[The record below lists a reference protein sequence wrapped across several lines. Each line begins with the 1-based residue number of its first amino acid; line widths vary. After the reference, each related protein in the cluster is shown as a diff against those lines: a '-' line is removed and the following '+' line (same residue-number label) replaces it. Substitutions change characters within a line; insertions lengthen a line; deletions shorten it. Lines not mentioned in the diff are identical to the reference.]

1 MKILLCF
8 LFSWTVLQSVQAE
21 VISLEEAVET
31 SGIKVEYIASSE
43 RGIIHVTDCE
53 QCPKP
58 YYTFTGQPII
68 KKAGVTV
75 TFEYFLTDYWNA
87 RYPTL
92 LLDPKTLEV
101 LRINY

>member
-8 LFSWTVLQSVQAE
+8 LFSWYIPQSVQAKL
-21 VISLEEAVET
+21 ISLEKAVET
-31 SGIKVEYIASSE
+31 NGIKVEYIASSE

-53 QCPKP
+53 RCTKP
-58 YYTFTGQPII
+58 YYTFTGQPTIL
-68 KKAGVTV
+68 KAGTTV
-75 TFEYFLTDYWNA
+75 KFDYFLTDYWNA

-101 LRINY
+101 LRIIY

>member
-8 LFSWTVLQSVQAE
+8 LFSWYTSQIVQAE
-21 VISLEEAVET
+21 LISLEEAVET
-31 SGIKVEYIASSE
+31 NRIKVEYIASSE
-43 RGIIHVTDCE
+43 RGIIHVTGCDSCT
-53 QCPKP
+53 KS

-68 KKAGVTV
+68 LKAGTIVK
-75 TFEYFLTDYWNA
+75 FDYFLTDYWNA

-101 LRINY
+101 LRIIY